1 MQKDLKTGVFLG
13 LTLIAVVALWLAT
26 RPTLSTKAR
35 MLQADDSTQP
45 AQIQN
50 PPATYKPQAQ
60 RRLLYEDHRP
70 TEPAAGTQP
79 EKNIT
84 PYPSRPKQ
92 THTLKSNVEGV
103 VRIHIVEEGQTL
115 SGIAYKYYG
124 SANKWRKIFN
134 DNRSRLKDANTL
146 IPGMRLIIPE

>member
-1 MQKDLKTGVFLG
+1 
-13 LTLIAVVALWLAT
+13 
-26 RPTLSTKAR
+26 
-35 MLQADDSTQP
+35 MLQADPAPP

-50 PPATYKPQAQ
+50 PPAPYKPQAQ
-60 RRLLYEDHRP
+60 RRLFYEDHRP
-70 TEPAAGTQP
+70 SEPAPGTQP

-84 PYPSRPKQ
+84 PYSSTPKQ
-92 THTLKSNVEGV
+92 THTLKSNAEGV

-134 DNRSRLKDANTL
+134 ANRSRLKDANTL
-146 IPGMRLIIPE
+146 VPGMRLTIPE